1 MPTVDQLIKLVRILT
16 ILTKYYEQKMGLA
29 YTLLHK
35 VGIEEELLLSNWD
48 KDEPP
53 RNNFDNETSS
63 SNQEN
68 MENNSRNSVS
78 SPLYEY
84 PYQTITVYEI
94 FVFFVKQSLV
104 LHFQLFRVSNI

>member
-1 MPTVDQLIKLVRILT
+1 MDHLLKLVRILT

-35 VGIEEELLLSNWD
+35 VGVEEELLLSDWD
-48 KDEPP
+48 KNEPP
-53 RNNFDNETSS
+53 GNNFDNKPSS

-68 MENNSRNSVS
+68 MENNSRNSVP

-84 PYQTITVYEI
+84 Q
-94 FVFFVKQSLV
+94 
-104 LHFQLFRVSNI
+104 